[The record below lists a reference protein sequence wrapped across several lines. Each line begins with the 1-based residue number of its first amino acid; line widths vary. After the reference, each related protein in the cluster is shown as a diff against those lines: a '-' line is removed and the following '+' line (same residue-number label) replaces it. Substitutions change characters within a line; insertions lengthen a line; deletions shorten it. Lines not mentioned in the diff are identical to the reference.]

1 MQVCCHSYANMQ
13 WTQFEVDACEEFV
26 TCWNTVVR
34 VFHESWRTQKERSS
48 RTRNSVFVRFC
59 CNLDGNCYWTGL
71 FVPADNQS
79 SSVVSLDVLQDSV
92 GVLYRRFVQHFWGRK
107 EIIQP
112 GHAMCRGSRQCAG
125 LQAPGTVGCSDLL
138 QGICMMSGKEVL
150 DISLRPAWP
159 HIFLSIP

>member
-1 MQVCCHSYANMQ
+1 MQ

-34 VFHESWRTQKERSS
+34 VFHEGHRKSEAQESGIVFLY
-48 RTRNSVFVRFC
+48 VFVRFC
-59 CNLDGNCYWTGL
+59 CNIDDNCYWTGL
-71 FVPADNQS
+71 IVPAGNQS

-92 GVLYRRFVQHFWGRK
+92 DVLHRRFVQHLWGRK

-138 QGICMMSGKEVL
+138 QGICMMCGKEVL

-159 HIFLSIP
+159 HKFLSIP